1 MRISIIIA
9 TIIAKIEAL
18 EDTDTSA
25 RPENCVNLYL
35 TNYLARKENT
45 KAVEQLNSEEFLS
58 GLKIH
63 QKMWKQV
70 IET

>member
-45 KAVEQLNSEEFLS
+45 KAVE
-58 GLKIH
+58 
-63 QKMWKQV
+63 
-70 IET
+70 